1 MQMPET
7 IDLSCPSGCFELEVS
22 GSHELR
28 DDREFLEDVAIDDDA
43 GECPDCGSDCRGG
56 SDV

>member
-1 MQMPET
+1 MPET